1 MGLATIGALATLP
14 GDSAMLRSITARF
27 VALMALS
34 LPAVAASLPATVLAV
49 RVPVTTPDELLPRAD
64 LVVNAVPTRV
74 VETDERG
81 GKGGDAAVPARLVVA
96 HLAVIGVLKGSAPD
110 EIELHFPTLDVRAVR
125 GALING
131 PLDIAL
137 EPGRRYRFYLKAVP
151 GESWYVT
158 ALDGALDDG
167 GAVQAL
173 HRDETD
179 ASPPLLRQ
187 EAADRAADF
196 VKSRRPSLD
205 PAQMRVEAQY
215 RLSESAWYFT
225 YFAEDPAGY
234 PVGASDAEVIIAGDR
249 SIDPRSWI
257 ADGVYS
263 SADAIN
269 GAAVGR
275 AVHLVVRAPDPTAPP
290 ETVSGRIDAV
300 ADDRIEVYGA
310 SARTLPREM
319 SIRKADIVTVVRV
332 AE

>member
-1 MGLATIGALATLP
+1 
-14 GDSAMLRSITARF
+14 MLRSIAACF
-27 VALMALS
+27 IALVALSSPAL
-34 LPAVAASLPATVLAV
+34 AASLPVTVLAA
-49 RVPVTTPDELLPRAD
+49 RVPIITPDELLPRAD
-64 LVVNAVPTRV
+64 LVVNAVPSRV
-74 VETDERG
+74 VATNERG
-81 GKGGDAAVPARLVVA
+81 VKGGDAAVPTRLVVA
-96 HLAVIGVLKGSAPD
+96 HLAVVGVLKGSAPD
-110 EIELHFPTLDVRAVR
+110 EIELHFPVLDVSAIH

-158 ALDGALDDG
+158 ALDGEMDDG
-167 GAVQAL
+167 GAAQPL
-173 HRDETD
+173 HRDQTD

-187 EAADRAADF
+187 DAADRAADF

-205 PAQMRVEAQY
+205 PAEMRVEAQY
-215 RLSESAWYFT
+215 RLAESAWYFT
-225 YFAEDPAGY
+225 YFAGDPAGY
-234 PVGASDAEVIIAGDR
+234 PVGASDAEVIVAGDR

-257 ADGVYS
+257 ADGIYR
-263 SADAIN
+263 SADAID

-275 AVHLVVRAPDPTAPP
+275 AVHLVLRAPDPLAPP

-319 SIRKADIVTVVRV
+319 SIRKADIVSVVRV